1 MMNRRTLLAAA
12 SVAVA
17 AMPALPVLAKTTR
30 AGFVRREGTQ
40 FTLDGKPYRYVGA
53 NIWYAAWI
61 GHEARLGRELDA
73 LAADGVTNLRIA
85 ASAEHSPLKNS
96 VRPAFHDQA
105 DEYNEALLTGLDHA
119 MAEIGKRG
127 MKAVL
132 YLTNFWEW
140 SGGMATYL
148 LWTNGGHYIDMGD
161 PAHPWPEFPDFVSGF
176 YRSPTAIER
185 YHAHIRRIVGR
196 VNTVTGKP
204 YAEDPAI
211 MAWQLANEPRPGGT
225 APVVDRTLPE
235 FHTWI
240 ASTARLI
247 KSLAPN
253 HLVSTGGEGLKGSM
267 ERPELVL
274 SSQADDAIDY
284 HTAHVWPGNW
294 SWLDRTD
301 MAGTHARA
309 VALSA
314 EYVQQHVDLAKQAG
328 KPLVVEEFGYPRN
341 GDVYGLDAS
350 TSMRDELYATIQ
362 DAVIASAREGGPLVG
377 SNFWAWNGEGRA
389 QHADFRFRSGDT
401 AFVGDP
407 PHEPQGWYGVF
418 DQDASTRAVIRS
430 RAAALAAI

>member
-1 MMNRRTLLAAA
+1 MMNRRSLLAA
-12 SVAVA
+12 SVAIA
-17 AMPALPVLAKTTR
+17 AMPALPVMAKTTP
-30 AGFVRREGTQ
+30 AGFVRREGTK
-40 FTLDGKPYRYVGA
+40 FTLDGKPYHYVGA
-53 NIWYAAWI
+53 NLWYAAWI
-61 GHEARLGRELDA
+61 GHEGRLARELDA
-73 LAADGVTNLRIA
+73 LAADGVSNLRIA
-85 ASAEHSPLKNS
+85 ASAELSPLKNS

-105 DEYNEALLTGLDHA
+105 DEYYEALLTGLDHA
-119 MAEIGKRG
+119 IAEIGKRG

-211 MAWQLANEPRPGGT
+211 MGWQLANEPRPGGT
-225 APVVDRTLPE
+225 DAVVNRTLPE
-235 FHTWI
+235 FHAWI
-240 ASTARLI
+240 SSTARLI
-247 KSLAPN
+247 KSLAPH

-267 ERPELVL
+267 ERPGLVL
-274 SSQADDAIDY
+274 SSQADDTIDY

-294 SWLDRTD
+294 GWLDRTD
-301 MAGTHARA
+301 MEGTHARA
-309 VALSA
+309 LSLSA
-314 EYVQQHVDLAKQAG
+314 EYVQQHVELARQAG

-341 GDVYGLDAS
+341 GDVYDLSVS
-350 TSMRDELYATIQ
+350 TSMRDDLYAMIQ
-362 DAVIASAREGGPLVG
+362 DAVIASVREGGPLVG

-389 QHADFRFRSGDT
+389 QHADFRFKSGDT
-401 AFVGDP
+401 SFLGDP

-418 DQDASTRAVIRS
+418 DQDRSTRDIIRA
-430 RAAALAAI
+430 RAETLASI

>member
-1 MMNRRTLLAAA
+1 MMNRRTLLVA
-12 SVAVA
+12 SVAFA
-17 AMPALPVLAKTTR
+17 AMPVLPVLARTPP
-30 AGFVRREGTQ
+30 AGFVRREGTAL
-40 FTLDGKPYRYVGA
+40 TLDGKPYRFVGA
-53 NIWYAAWI
+53 NLWYAAWI

-96 VRPAFHDQA
+96 VRPAFHDQG
-105 DEYNEALLTGLDHA
+105 DVYDEALLTGLDQA
-119 MAEIGKRG
+119 LYEIGRRG

-148 LWTNGGHYIDMGD
+148 LWTNGGRYIDMND

-176 YRSPTAIER
+176 YRSPEAIAG
-185 YHAHIRRIVGR
+185 YHAHVRRIVGR
-196 VNTVTGKP
+196 VNTVTGRP

-211 MAWQLANEPRPGGT
+211 MGWQLANEPRPGGT
-225 APVVDRTLPE
+225 DAVADHTLPA
-235 FHTWI
+235 FHDWI
-240 ASTARLI
+240 ATTARLI
-247 KSLAPN
+247 KSIAPN

-267 ERPELVL
+267 ERPGLVL

-284 HTAHVWPGNW
+284 HTAHIWPGNW
-294 SWLDRTD
+294 GWLDRTD
-301 MAGTHARA
+301 MDATHARA
-309 VALSA
+309 LSLSA
-314 EYVQQHVDLAKQAG
+314 DYVAQHVELARQAG
-328 KPLVVEEFGYPRN
+328 KPLVIEEFGYPRN

-350 TSMRDELYATIQ
+350 TSMRDDLYALIQ

-389 QHADFRFRSGDT
+389 QHADFSFRNGDT
-401 AFVGDP
+401 AFLGDP

-430 RAAALAAI
+430 RAATLAAI

>member
-1 MMNRRTLLAAA
+1 MMNRRSLLAA

-17 AMPALPVLAKTTR
+17 AMPALPVMAKTTP
-30 AGFVRREGTQ
+30 AGFVRREGTK
-40 FTLDGKPYRYVGA
+40 FTLDGKPYHYVGA
-53 NIWYAAWI
+53 NVWYAAWI
-61 GHEARLGRELDA
+61 GHEGRLARELDA

-85 ASAEHSPLKNS
+85 ASAELSPLKNS
-96 VRPAFHDQA
+96 VRPAFHDQD

-211 MAWQLANEPRPGGT
+211 MGWQLANEPRPGGT
-225 APVVDRTLPE
+225 VPVVDRTLPE
-235 FHTWI
+235 FHAWI
-240 ASTARLI
+240 SSTARLI
-247 KSLAPN
+247 KSLAPH

-294 SWLDRTD
+294 GWLDRTD
-301 MAGTHARA
+301 MDGTHARA
-309 VALSA
+309 LSLSA
-314 EYVQQHVDLAKQAG
+314 EYVQQHVELAKQAG

-341 GDVYGLDAS
+341 GDVYDLSVS
-350 TSMRDELYATIQ
+350 TSMRDDLYAMIQ
-362 DAVIASAREGGPLVG
+362 DAVIASVREGGPLVG

-389 QHADFRFRSGDT
+389 QHADFRFKTGDT
-401 AFVGDP
+401 AFLGDP

-418 DQDASTRAVIRS
+418 DQDRSTREIIRA
-430 RAAALAAI
+430 RAATLAAL